1 MVELRGPSVY
11 NGQIESTIMT
21 DARIV
26 LTTIDNPD
34 AARALAH
41 ALVERRLAACV
52 SIVERVHS
60 VYRWQDAVE
69 TADEWLLLIKTV
81 AGHVEALEAALREL
95 HPYQIPEFV
104 VLPIETST
112 PEYLRWILANT
123 SPSMAGEET

>member
-1 MVELRGPSVY
+1 
-11 NGQIESTIMT
+11 MT

-26 LTTIDNPD
+26 LTTLDNAD
-34 AARALAH
+34 AAHAMAH

-60 VYRWQDAVE
+60 IYRWQGEVE

-81 AGHVEALEAALREL
+81 AGHVEALETALREL
-95 HPYQIPEFV
+95 HPYQIPELV
-104 VLPIETST
+104 VLPIEASS

-123 SPSMAGEET
+123 SPTVVGEDS